1 MSKFNQ
7 YLQEALDIRQRSEDE
22 GRDMTPEEFAQHGV
36 LIDKAKHARVQNDT
50 RQAMKSLSGGEIE
63 EIRTEGFGGTGRLG
77 DFVNMREYAAIKNS
91 AGRGQTWSSGA
102 VEISTKGTLFEGS
115 VAGTLTPAQYE
126 AGIVSKLFQPTGL
139 ADFFGQQQTTASH
152 VRYVVE
158 GTATSGAAGVAEGG
172 AKPESTLNYSEVDEK
187 VKKIAT
193 SLPVSDELLE
203 DSVSFQSYLNTR
215 LTSFLATEEERQLLL
230 GGGTDELTGIIGRSG
245 VNTLGTAAAGTIVA
259 EHILKAATGSRGSA
273 FLDPDL
279 IVMNPTNWQTLR
291 LGKDSSGQYYGGGP
305 FQGAYGGP
313 NASVSAG
320 YFSAAPIW
328 GMNCWVTNQIGS
340 GTALLG
346 NFRQAAAIFR
356 RGGPTVEASNSHSD
370 FFTKNLNMVRA
381 EERLALAVFRPASF
395 VVLSF

>member
-7 YLQEALDIRQRSEDE
+7 YMEQALAIKKRAEEQRRLMEPDE
-22 GRDMTPEEFAQHGV
+22 YAETRM
-36 LIDKAKHARVQNDT
+36 LLDKAKAEKAHQGEVDAFLRGD
-50 RQAMKSLSGGEIE
+50 EIE
-63 EIRTEGFGGTGRLG
+63 EVATDGRPITSGKLG
-77 DFVNMREYAAIKNS
+77 DFVESGGYKSIKSS

-102 VEISTKGTLFEGS
+102 VEISAKGTLLEGS
-115 VAGTLTPAQYE
+115 VAGTLTPAEYQP
-126 AGIVSKLFQPTGL
+126 GVVSKLFQPTGL
-139 ADFFGQQQTTASH
+139 ADFFGQEQTTASH
-152 VRYVVE
+152 VRYVIE

-203 DSVSFQSYLNTR
+203 DAGSFQSYLNGR
-215 LTSFLATEEERQLLL
+215 LTSFLASEEERQLLL
-230 GGGTDELTGIIGRSG
+230 GGGTDELSGVIGRTG
-245 VNTLGTAAAGTIVA
+245 VNTLGTASAGTIMA

-279 IVMNPTNWQTLR
+279 IVMNPANWQTLR
-291 LGKDSSGQYYGGGP
+291 LGKDGQGQYYGGGP
-305 FQGAYGGP
+305 FQGPYGGP
-313 NASVSAG
+313 NAPVSSG
-320 YFSAAPIW
+320 YFSAAPVW

-346 NFRQAAAIFR
+346 SFKQAAAIFR
-356 RGGPTVEASNSHSD
+356 RGGPTVEATNSHAS
-370 FFTKNLNMVRA
+370 FFTSNLNMVRA
-381 EERLALAVFRPASF
+381 EERLALAVYRPASF

>member
-1 MSKFNQ
+1 MCS
-7 YLQEALDIRQRSEDE
+7 
-22 GRDMTPEEFAQHGV
+22 
-36 LIDKAKHARVQNDT
+36 
-50 RQAMKSLSGGEIE
+50 
-63 EIRTEGFGGTGRLG
+63 
-77 DFVNMREYAAIKNS
+77 RE
-91 AGRGQTWSSGA
+91 
-102 VEISTKGTLFEGS
+102 
-115 VAGTLTPAQYE
+115 P
-126 AGIVSKLFQPTGL
+126 
-139 ADFFGQQQTTASH
+139 
-152 VRYVVE
+152 
-158 GTATSGAAGVAEGG
+158 ATSGAAGVAEGG

-203 DSVSFQSYLNTR
+203 DAESFQGYLNGR

-230 GGGTDELTGIIGRSG
+230 GGGTDELSGVIGRTG
-245 VNTLGTAAAGTIVA
+245 VNTLGTAAAGTIMA

-291 LGKDSSGQYYGGGP
+291 IAKDSSGQYYGGGP
-305 FQGAYGGP
+305 FQGPYGGP
-313 NASVSAG
+313 NGPVSAG

-328 GMNCWVTNQIGS
+328 GMNCWVTNQIGA

-346 NFRQAAAIFR
+346 NFRQAACIYR

-395 VVLSF
+395 VVLRSDSQPMVPPSIGSPASARYST